1 MQLTADMIRERLHTD
16 DRWLARALVALNER
30 QTRDEQAAETTKY
43 RNDRGFRPAHA
54 KRGTSMA
61 QFYLRTGF
69 LTPRQLAWWRARTE
83 SGRSRIEI
91 YANQLVR
98 VAAEKQGRQA
108 G

>member
-1 MQLTADMIRERLHTD
+1 
-16 DRWLARALVALNER
+16 
-30 QTRDEQAAETTKY
+30 
-43 RNDRGFRPAHA
+43 
-54 KRGTSMA
+54 MA

-98 VAAEKQGRQA
+98 VAAEKKAQRA